1 MGARMGTLALF
12 YRLGGVPP
20 LVHFYFFDR
29 WVLESQDRDHSSWSE
44 AFFYYIYIIGP
55 WFGSLPSVGKIVE
68 NPLLV
73 LPIEPGSKVEMG
85 TQSVESDWNRTRNYK
100 KKRPRGSE
108 EEVYRF
114 E

>member
-1 MGARMGTLALF
+1 MGARMGTLVLF

-44 AFFYYIYIIGP
+44 AFFYYIIGP

-68 NPLLV
+68 NPLFLS
-73 LPIEPGSKVEMG
+73 GSADRAWVEG
-85 TQSVESDWNRTRNYK
+85 GDGDSISRIRLESD
-100 KKRPRGSE
+100 
-108 EEVYRF
+108 
-114 E
+114 